1 MILDTSD
8 LWDSAPLAALLAY
21 QSGPKQAWDNTELAA
36 PWLFKELAY
45 GEAPMA
51 PELKNSAMIALRSR
65 GQNDEFRIRKF

>member
-51 PELKNSAMIALRSR
+51 PELWAQTFRLRGREHGGGR
-65 GQNDEFRIRKF
+65 GSP